1 MNHACYVPTPGLQ
14 PRERGFSLVEL
25 MISIAI
31 GLIILA
37 TLVSLF
43 VSQSRARGELDKANR
58 MIENGRYA
66 LELLSDNLRLAG
78 FFGELDPATTGAA
91 AGLTDPCS
99 TNVADMAGAVRL
111 HVGGYDAA
119 TPTSVVGSVPCG
131 LVSSSLK
138 TGSDIIVVRRADTS
152 IPVPQGSAVAS
163 THYLQVSLCRYDAD
177 KYRISTA
184 PAALTL
190 RGRDCTETSGA
201 PYADVR
207 RFVAQTYFVSPNHK
221 GSDGIPTLMRRE
233 LNPNG
238 SGAFITTPLVEG
250 IEYLQVEYG
259 IDGADTDADGMP
271 DRFNLPDSHG
281 LNGDIDGSADAYSTC
296 AACSANQWSNVVSAK
311 LYIVARNIEPTP
323 AHTDTKTYS
332 LGQAGNVGPFND
344 HYKRHAYSQLV
355 RLVNPSS
362 RREIP

>member
-1 MNHACYVPTPGLQ
+1 MPKRGSQ
-14 PRERGFSLVEL
+14 PPERGFSLVEL
-25 MISIAI
+25 MIAIAI

-43 VSQSRARGELDKANR
+43 VSQSRARSELDKANR

-91 AGLTDPCS
+91 AGITDPCS
-99 TNVADMAGAVRL
+99 TNAADMAGAVRL

-119 TPTSVVGSVPCG
+119 TPTSVVASMPCG

-138 TGSDIIVVRRADTS
+138 TGSDIFVVRRADTS
-152 IPVPQGSAVAS
+152 IPVLQGAALTG
-163 THYLQVSLCRYDAD
+163 THYLQVSLCRYDAV
-177 KYRISTA
+177 KFRVSTD

-190 RGRDCTETSGA
+190 RGRDCTETSTI
-201 PYADVR
+201 PYANVR
-207 RFVAQTYFVSPNHK
+207 RFFAQTYFVSPNHK
-221 GSDGIPTLMRRE
+221 GSDGIPTLMRKE
-233 LNPNG
+233 LNPDG
-238 SGAFITTPLVEG
+238 DGTFVTTPLVEG

-259 IDGADTDADGMP
+259 IDGFDTDADGMP
-271 DRFNLPDSHG
+271 DRFNPPDSDG
-281 LNGDIDGSADAYSTC
+281 LHGDIDGSADAYSTC
-296 AACSANQWSNVVSAK
+296 AACSVDQWSNVVSAK
-311 LYIVARNIEPTP
+311 LYVVARNIEPTP
-323 AHTDTKTYS
+323 AYIDTKTYS

-344 HYKRHAYSQLV
+344 NYKRHAYSQLV

-362 RREIP
+362 RKEVP

>member
-1 MNHACYVPTPGLQ
+1 MNHACYMPKQGLRPT
-14 PRERGFSLVEL
+14 ERGFSLVEL
-25 MISIAI
+25 MISITI

-66 LELLSDNLRLAG
+66 IELLSDNLRLAG
-78 FFGELDPATTGAA
+78 FFGELDPATTDPV
-91 AGLTDPCS
+91 AGITDPCS
-99 TNVADMAGAVRL
+99 TNAADMAGAVRL

-119 TPTSVVGSVPCG
+119 TPTSAVASIPCG

-138 TGSDIIVVRRADTS
+138 TGSDIFVVRRADTS
-152 IPVPQGSAVAS
+152 VPVVQSAALVG
-163 THYLQVSLCRYDAD
+163 THYLQVSLCRYDD
-177 KYRISTA
+177 VKFKVSTD
-184 PAALTL
+184 PTTLTL
-190 RGRDCTETSGA
+190 RGRDCTDTSTV
-201 PYADVR
+201 PYANVR

-233 LNPNG
+233 LNLNG
-238 SGAFITTPLVEG
+238 DGTFTTTPLVEG

-259 IDGADTDADGMP
+259 IDGADTNADGIP

-296 AACSANQWSNVVSAK
+296 AACSVDQWRNVVSAK

-323 AHTDTKTYS
+323 GYTDTKTYS
-332 LGQAGNVGPFND
+332 LGQAGSVGPFND
-344 HYKRHAYSQLV
+344 NYKRHAYSQLV

>member
-1 MNHACYVPTPGLQ
+1 MPKHGLQ
-14 PRERGFSLVEL
+14 PPERGFSLVEL
-25 MISIAI
+25 MISITI

-78 FFGELDPATTGAA
+78 FFGELDPATLTDAV
-91 AGLTDPCS
+91 AGITDPCS
-99 TNVADMAGAVRL
+99 TNTADMAGAIKL

-119 TPTSVVGSVPCG
+119 AAASVIANTPCG

-138 TGSDIIVVRRADTS
+138 TGSDIFVVRRADTS
-152 IPVPQGSAVAS
+152 IPVLQGAALAG
-163 THYLQVSLCRYDAD
+163 THYLQVSLCRYDAV
-177 KYRISTA
+177 KFKISTD
-184 PAALTL
+184 PATLTL
-190 RGRDCTETSGA
+190 RGRDCTETSTI
-201 PYADVR
+201 PYANVR
-207 RFVAQTYFVSPNHK
+207 RFLSQTYFVSPNHK
-221 GSDGIPTLMRRE
+221 GSDGIPTLMRKE
-233 LNPNG
+233 LANIDI
-238 SGAFITTPLVEG
+238 SGTVVGTFVTTPLVEG

-259 IDGADTDADGMP
+259 IDGADTDADNMP
-271 DRFNLPDSHG
+271 DRFNPPDSDG

-296 AACSANQWSNVVSAK
+296 AACSVDQWRNVVSAK
-311 LYIVARNIEPTP
+311 LYIVARNIEPTL
-323 AHTDTKTYS
+323 AYTDTKTYS

-362 RREIP
+362 RRELP